1 MTFDELVEFC
11 LSEYELKPKSVSS
24 YRNIHEVNTI
34 LEFRRYLETYFGQ
47 TILVRVSQDQAFY
60 QIVSK

>member
-1 MTFDELVEFC
+1 MTFDELIEFC
-11 LSEYELKPKSVSS
+11 STEYGLKSKVRSP

-34 LEFRRYLETYFGQ
+34 LELRRYLETYFGQ